1 MKTITQLSLL
11 ALTIAAALGVGYYAG
26 KQNAG
31 NQSYSATAPAA
42 QSERKV
48 LYWYDPMTPGQRFDK
63 PGKSPFMD
71 MDLVPRYADE
81 ATENGGVTVSARQQQ
96 NLGIKTA
103 RVEKK
108 TLDYQFDAF
117 ATVSTDERS
126 VQIIPASA
134 NGVVERLFV
143 NAPQQFVKAGE
154 PLAQLWIPEWT
165 AAQQEYLA
173 VRRLG
178 DSALSSAARERLQLQ
193 FMPAEIIRQV
203 ERSGKPQTRVTVR
216 AKQAGYINK
225 LDTREGAQVV
235 ATAPLFEIASLES
248 VWIVIDYPQSQ
259 AQVLQV
265 GSEILASS
273 DSWPGEVFHG
283 RVSELLPNMETTTRT
298 LKARIVLEN
307 AQMKLKP
314 GMYLNVKLAK
324 QPNLPPVLAIPEE
337 ALIETGSA
345 SRVLVTQDDGHFSPV
360 NVVVGAAQ
368 NGWVEIKQGLK
379 EGDKVVTSGQFLIDS
394 EASLRSAL
402 PQEIPQE
409 KAAVPASP
417 VYEGTAVVKEIADDA
432 ITLSHQ
438 PIPALKWGAM
448 TMDFALKSAAD
459 AQGVKVGDSVMFSFT
474 MDDEK
479 GAVITHLMPM
489 AGAMK

>member
-1 MKTITQLSLL
+1 MKTITKLSLV
-11 ALTIAAALGVGYYAG
+11 ALVIAGALGAGYYAG
-26 KQNAG
+26 KQ
-31 NQSYSATAPAA
+31 SHSTLAPAA

-81 ATENGGVTVSARQQQ
+81 ATEDGGVTVSARQQQ
-96 NLGIKTA
+96 NLGIKMA
-103 RVEKK
+103 QVEKK
-108 TLDYQFDAF
+108 VLDYQFDAF

-134 NGVVERLFV
+134 NGVVEKLFV

-173 VRRLG
+173 VRQLG
-178 DSALSSAARERLQLQ
+178 DSALTSAARERLQLQ
-193 FMPAEIIRQV
+193 FMPAEIIRLV
-203 ERSGKPQTRVTVR
+203 EKTGRPQTRVTVR
-216 AKQAGYINK
+216 AKQTGYINK
-225 LDTREGAQVV
+225 LDTREGAQVA
-235 ATAPLFEIASLES
+235 ATAPLFEIASLKS
-248 VWIVIDYPQSQ
+248 VWIVIDYPQTQ

-273 DSWPGEVFHG
+273 DSWPGEAFHG

-307 AQMKLKP
+307 SQMKLKP
-314 GMYLNVKLAK
+314 GMYLNVTLANS
-324 QPNLPPVLAIPEE
+324 PVLPPVLAIPEE

-345 SRVLVTQDDGHFSPV
+345 SRVLVTQNDGHFNPV
-360 NVVVGAAQ
+360 NVVVGTAQ

-402 PQEIPQE
+402 PAETP
-409 KAAVPASP
+409 AAPTR
-417 VYEGTAVVKEIADDA
+417 EED
-432 ITLSHQ
+432 H
-438 PIPALKWGAM
+438 
-448 TMDFALKSAAD
+448 
-459 AQGVKVGDSVMFSFT
+459 
-474 MDDEK
+474 DEDEMS
-479 GAVITHLMPM
+479 THLMPM

>member
-1 MKTITQLSLL
+1 MKTITKLSLV
-11 ALTIAAALGVGYYAG
+11 AIAIAGALGAGYYAG
-26 KQNAG
+26 KQSHG
-31 NQSYSATAPAA
+31 TLAPAT

-81 ATENGGVTVSARQQQ
+81 ATEDGGVTVSARQQQ

-103 RVEKK
+103 QVEKK
-108 TLDYQFDAF
+108 VLDYQFDAF

-134 NGVVERLFV
+134 NGVVEKLFV

-173 VRRLG
+173 VRQLG
-178 DSALSSAARERLQLQ
+178 DSALTSAARERLQLQ
-193 FMPAEIIRQV
+193 FMPAEIIRLV
-203 ERSGKPQTRVTVR
+203 EKTGKPQTRVTVR

-225 LDTREGAQVV
+225 LDTREGAQVA

-248 VWIVIDYPQSQ
+248 VWIVIDYPQTQ

-273 DSWPGEVFHG
+273 DSWPGETFHG

-307 AQMKLKP
+307 RQMKLKP
-314 GMYLNVKLAK
+314 GMYLNVMLANS
-324 QPNLPPVLAIPEE
+324 PVLPPVLATPEE

-345 SRVLVTQDDGHFSPV
+345 SRVLVTQNDGHFNPV
-360 NVVVGAAQ
+360 NVVVGTAQ

-402 PQEIPQE
+402 PEE
-409 KAAVPASP
+409 KATSSTATE
-417 VYEGTAVVKEIADDA
+417 YEGEAVVKGIADDA
-432 ITLSHQ
+432 ITLSHK
-438 PIPALKWGAM
+438 PIPALKWSAM
-448 TMDFALKSAAD
+448 TMDFALKSATD
-459 AQGVKVGDSVMFSFT
+459 AKGIKVGDNVMFRFT
-474 MDDEK
+474 MDDES

>member
-1 MKTITQLSLL
+1 MKTITQISLL
-11 ALTIAAALGVGYYAG
+11 ALAVAAALGVGYYMG
-26 KQNAG
+26 KQ
-31 NQSYSATAPAA
+31 SHSTTAPTV

-81 ATENGGVTVSARQQQ
+81 TTEDGGVTVSARQQQ

-108 TLDYQFDAF
+108 TIDYQFDAF

-134 NGVVERLFV
+134 NGVVEKLFV

-216 AKQAGYINK
+216 AKHAGYINK
-225 LDTREGAQVV
+225 LETREGAQVT
-235 ATAPLFEIASLES
+235 ATAPLFEISSLEK

-265 GSEILASS
+265 GSEIVASN
-273 DSWPGEVFHG
+273 DSWPGEAFHG
-283 RVSELLPNMETTTRT
+283 RVSELLPNMETSTRT

-307 AQMKLKP
+307 PQLKLKP
-314 GMYLNVKLAK
+314 GMYLNVKLAN
-324 QPNLPPVLAIPEE
+324 PLNLPPVLAIPEE

-345 SRVLVTQDDGHFSPV
+345 SRVLVTQGDGHFNPV
-360 NVVVGAAQ
+360 NVVAGVAQ

-379 EGDKVVTSGQFLIDS
+379 EGDNVVTSGQFLIDS

-402 PQEIPQE
+402 PQD
-409 KAAVPASP
+409 KTAAPASP
-417 VYEGTAVVKEIADDA
+417 QYQGEAVVKEISDEA
-432 ITLSHQ
+432 ITLFHK

-448 TMDFALKSAAD
+448 TMDFSLKSATD
-459 AQGVKVGDSVMFSFT
+459 AKSVKVGDSVMFSFT
-474 MDDEK
+474 LDDEH

-489 AGAMK
+489 SEAMK

>member
-1 MKTITQLSLL
+1 MKTITKLSLVAL
-11 ALTIAAALGVGYYAG
+11 AIAGALGAGYYAG
-26 KQNAG
+26 KQSHG
-31 NQSYSATAPAA
+31 TLAPAA

-71 MDLVPRYADE
+71 MELVPRYADE
-81 ATENGGVTVSARQQQ
+81 ATEEGGVTVSARQQQ

-103 RVEKK
+103 QVEKK
-108 TLDYQFDAF
+108 VLDYQFDAF

-134 NGVVERLFV
+134 NGVVEKLFV

-165 AAQQEYLA
+165 AAQREYLA
-173 VRRLG
+173 VRQLG
-178 DSALSSAARERLQLQ
+178 DSALTSAARERLQLQ
-193 FMPAEIIRQV
+193 FMPAEIIRLV
-203 ERSGKPQTRVTVR
+203 EKTGKPQTRVTVR

-225 LDTREGAQVV
+225 LDTREGAQVA

-248 VWIVIDYPQSQ
+248 VWIVIDYPQTQ

-265 GSEILASS
+265 GSEIQASS
-273 DSWPGEVFHG
+273 DSWPGETFHG

-307 AQMKLKP
+307 SQMKLKP
-314 GMYLNVKLAK
+314 GMYLNVTLANS
-324 QPNLPPVLAIPEE
+324 PALPPVLAIPEE

-345 SRVLVTQDDGHFSPV
+345 SRVLVTQNDGHFNPV
-360 NVVVGAAQ
+360 NVVVGTAQ

-402 PQEIPQE
+402 PEE
-409 KAAVPASP
+409 KAASSTAQE
-417 VYEGTAVVKEIADDA
+417 YEGEAVVKGIADDA
-432 ITLSHQ
+432 ITLSHK
-438 PIPALKWGAM
+438 PIPALKWSAM
-448 TMDFALKSAAD
+448 TMDFALKSATD
-459 AQGVKVGDSVMFSFT
+459 AKGIKVGDNVMFSFT
-474 MDDEK
+474 MDDEN

>member
-1 MKTITQLSLL
+1 MKTITKLSLVAL
-11 ALTIAAALGVGYYAG
+11 AIAGALGAGYYAG
-26 KQNAG
+26 KQSHG
-31 NQSYSATAPAA
+31 TLAPAA

-71 MDLVPRYADE
+71 MELVPRYADE
-81 ATENGGVTVSARQQQ
+81 ATEEGGVTVSARQQQ

-103 RVEKK
+103 QVEKK
-108 TLDYQFDAF
+108 VLDYQFDAF

-134 NGVVERLFV
+134 NGVVEKLFV

-165 AAQQEYLA
+165 AAQREYLA
-173 VRRLG
+173 VRQLG
-178 DSALSSAARERLQLQ
+178 DSALTSAARERLQLQ
-193 FMPAEIIRQV
+193 FMPAEIIRLV
-203 ERSGKPQTRVTVR
+203 EKTGKPQTRVTVR

-225 LDTREGAQVV
+225 LDTREGAQVA

-248 VWIVIDYPQSQ
+248 VWIVIDYPQTQ

-265 GSEILASS
+265 GSEIQASS
-273 DSWPGEVFHG
+273 DSWPGETFHG

-307 AQMKLKP
+307 SQMKLKP
-314 GMYLNVKLAK
+314 GMYLNVTLANS
-324 QPNLPPVLAIPEE
+324 PALPPVLAIPEE

-345 SRVLVTQDDGHFSPV
+345 SRVLVTQNDGHFNPV
-360 NVVVGAAQ
+360 NVVVGTAQ

-402 PQEIPQE
+402 PEE
-409 KAAVPASP
+409 KAASSPAP
-417 VYEGTAVVKEIADDA
+417 EYEGEAVVKGIADDA
-432 ITLSHQ
+432 ITLSHK
-438 PIPALKWGAM
+438 PIPALKWSAM
-448 TMDFALKSAAD
+448 TMDFALKSATD
-459 AQGVKVGDSVMFSFT
+459 AKGIKVGDNVMFSFT
-474 MDDEK
+474 MDDEN

>member
-1 MKTITQLSLL
+1 MKTITQISLL
-11 ALTIAAALGVGYYAG
+11 ALAVAAALGVGYYAG
-26 KQNAG
+26 KQ
-31 NQSYSATAPAA
+31 STITTTPTA

-81 ATENGGVTVSARQQQ
+81 TTEDGGVTVSARQQQ
-96 NLGIKTA
+96 NLGVKTA
-103 RVEKK
+103 TVQKK
-108 TLDYQFDAF
+108 ALNYQFDAF

-134 NGVVERLFV
+134 SGVVEKLFV

-178 DSALSSAARERLQLQ
+178 DSALTTAARERLQLQ

-203 ERSGKPQTRVTVR
+203 ERSGKPQTRVTIR

-225 LDTREGAQVV
+225 LETREGAQVV
-235 ATAPLFEIASLES
+235 ATAPLFEIASLEK

-259 AQVLQV
+259 AQVLQP
-265 GSEILASS
+265 GSEIVASS
-273 DSWPGEVFHG
+273 DNWPGEAFLG

-298 LKARIVLEN
+298 LKARVVLDN
-307 AQMKLKP
+307 PQMKLKP
-314 GMYLNVKLAK
+314 GMYLKVKLAN
-324 QPNLPPVLAIPEE
+324 PLNLPPVLAIPEE

-345 SRVLVTQDDGHFSPV
+345 SRVLVTEDDGHFNPV
-360 NVVVGAAQ
+360 NVVAGGAQ

-402 PQEIPQE
+402 PQE
-409 KAAVPASP
+409 KAATAPAP
-417 VYEGTAVVKEIADDA
+417 EYQGEAVVKEMTADA
-432 ITLSHQ
+432 VTLAHK

-459 AQGVKVGDSVMFSFT
+459 AQGVKVGDRVMFSFT
-474 MDDEK
+474 LDDEH

-489 AGAMK
+489 AGAMQ

>member
-1 MKTITQLSLL
+1 MKTMTKYSLL
-11 ALTIAAALGVGYYAG
+11 ALTIAAALGIGYYAG
-26 KQNAG
+26 KQ
-31 NQSYSATAPAA
+31 SHSTTAQPV

-81 ATENGGVTVSARQQQ
+81 ATEDGGVTVSSRQQQ
-96 NLGIKTA
+96 NLGIKTTV
-103 RVEKK
+103 VEKK
-108 TLDYQFDAF
+108 VLNYQFDAF

-134 NGVVERLFV
+134 NGLVERLFV

-193 FMPAEIIRQV
+193 FMPADIIRQV
-203 ERSGKPQTRVTVR
+203 EQTGKPQTRVTIR

-225 LDTREGAQVV
+225 LDTREGALVT

-265 GSEILASS
+265 GSEIQASN

-283 RVSELLPNMETTTRT
+283 RVSELLPNMEATTRT

-307 AQMKLKP
+307 RQMKLKP
-314 GMYLNVKLAK
+314 GMYLNVKLAS
-324 QPNLPPVLAIPEE
+324 QPTLPAVLAIPEE

-345 SRVLVTQDDGHFSPV
+345 SRVLVTQDDGHFNPV

-402 PQEIPQE
+402 PQE
-409 KAAVPASP
+409 KTAAAPTP
-417 VYEGTAVVKEIADDA
+417 EYQGEAVVKEISDEA

-438 PIPALKWGAM
+438 PIRALKWGAM
-448 TMDFALKSAAD
+448 TMDFALKSPAD
-459 AQGVKVGDSVMFSFT
+459 AKSVKVGEHVMFSFT
-474 MDDEK
+474 MDDEQ

>member
-1 MKTITQLSLL
+1 MKTITKLSLVAL
-11 ALTIAAALGVGYYAG
+11 AIAGALGAGYYAG
-26 KQNAG
+26 KQSHG
-31 NQSYSATAPAA
+31 TLAPAA

-81 ATENGGVTVSARQQQ
+81 ATEEGGVTVSARQQQ

-103 RVEKK
+103 QVEKK
-108 TLDYQFDAF
+108 VLDYQFDAF
-117 ATVSTDERS
+117 ATVSMDERS

-134 NGVVERLFV
+134 NGVVEKLFV

-173 VRRLG
+173 VRQLG
-178 DSALSSAARERLQLQ
+178 DSALTSAARERLQLQ
-193 FMPAEIIRQV
+193 FMPAEIIRLV
-203 ERSGKPQTRVTVR
+203 EKTGKPQTRVTVR

-225 LDTREGAQVV
+225 LDTREGAQVA
-235 ATAPLFEIASLES
+235 ATAPLFEIASLKS
-248 VWIVIDYPQSQ
+248 VWIVIDYPQTQ

-265 GSEILASS
+265 GSEIQASS
-273 DSWPGEVFHG
+273 DSWPGETFHG

-307 AQMKLKP
+307 SQMKLKP
-314 GMYLNVKLAK
+314 GMYLNVTLANS
-324 QPNLPPVLAIPEE
+324 PVLPPVLAIPEE

-345 SRVLVTQDDGHFSPV
+345 SRVLVTQNDGHFNPV
-360 NVVVGAAQ
+360 NVVVGTAQ

-402 PQEIPQE
+402 PEE
-409 KAAVPASP
+409 KAASSTAQE
-417 VYEGTAVVKEIADDA
+417 YEGEAVVKGIADDA
-432 ITLSHQ
+432 ITLSHK
-438 PIPALKWGAM
+438 PIPALKWSAM
-448 TMDFALKSAAD
+448 TMDFALKSATD
-459 AQGVKVGDSVMFSFT
+459 AKGIKVGDNVMFSFT
-474 MDDEK
+474 MDDEN
-479 GAVITHLMPM
+479 GAAITHLMPM

>member
-1 MKTITQLSLL
+1 MNTMMKISLL
-11 ALTIAAALGVGYYAG
+11 ALTIAAALGAGYYVG
-26 KQNAG
+26 KQNH
-31 NQSYSATAPAA
+31 STTTA
-42 QSERKV
+42 QSAQPERKV

-81 ATENGGVTVSARQQQ
+81 ATEDGGVTVSARQQQ

-103 RVEKK
+103 LVEKK
-108 TLDYQFDAF
+108 TLEYQFDAF

-134 NGVVERLFV
+134 NGIVERLFV
-143 NAPQQFVKAGE
+143 NAPQQFVRAGE

-178 DSALSSAARERLQLQ
+178 DSTLSAAARERLQLQ

-203 ERSGKPQTRVTVR
+203 EKTGKPQTRVTVR

-235 ATAPLFEIASLES
+235 ATAPLFEVASLES
-248 VWIVIDYPQSQ
+248 VWIVIDYPQTQ

-265 GSEILASS
+265 GSEIQAAS
-273 DSWPGEVFHG
+273 DSWPGEVFYG

-298 LKARIVLEN
+298 LKARITLDN
-307 AQMKLKP
+307 PQTKLKP

-324 QPNLPPVLAIPEE
+324 QLNLPPVLAIPEE
-337 ALIETGSA
+337 AMIETGSN
-345 SRVLVTQDDGHFSPV
+345 SRVLVAQDDGHFNPV

-402 PQEIPQE
+402 PQEKTAANAATQE
-409 KAAVPASP
+409 
-417 VYEGTAVVKEIADDA
+417 YQGEAVVKEMSDDVV
-432 ITLSHQ
+432 TLSHK
-438 PIPALKWGAM
+438 PIAALKWGAM
-448 TMDFALKSAAD
+448 IMDFTLKSAAD
-459 AQGVKVGDSVMFSFT
+459 AQGVKVGDRVMFSFT
-474 MDDEK
+474 MDDEH

-489 AGAMK
+489 AGGMK

>member
-1 MKTITQLSLL
+1 MKTITKLSLVAL
-11 ALTIAAALGVGYYAG
+11 AIAGALGAGYYAG
-26 KQNAG
+26 KQSHG
-31 NQSYSATAPAA
+31 TLAPAA

-81 ATENGGVTVSARQQQ
+81 ATEEGGVTVSARQQQ

-103 RVEKK
+103 QVEKK
-108 TLDYQFDAF
+108 VLDYQFDAF

-134 NGVVERLFV
+134 NGVVEKLFV

-173 VRRLG
+173 VLQLG
-178 DSALSSAARERLQLQ
+178 DSALTSAARERLQLQ
-193 FMPAEIIRQV
+193 FMPAEIIRLV
-203 ERSGKPQTRVTVR
+203 EKTGKPQTRVTVR

-225 LDTREGAQVV
+225 LDTREGAQVA
-235 ATAPLFEIASLES
+235 ATAPLFEIASLKS
-248 VWIVIDYPQSQ
+248 VWIVIDYPQTQ

-265 GSEILASS
+265 GSEIQASS
-273 DSWPGEVFHG
+273 DSWPGEAFHG

-307 AQMKLKP
+307 SQMKLKP
-314 GMYLNVKLAK
+314 GMYLNVTLANS
-324 QPNLPPVLAIPEE
+324 PVLPPVLAIPEE

-345 SRVLVTQDDGHFSPV
+345 SRVLVTQNDGHFNPV
-360 NVVVGAAQ
+360 NVVVGTAQ

-402 PQEIPQE
+402 PEE
-409 KAAVPASP
+409 KAASSTAQE
-417 VYEGTAVVKEIADDA
+417 YEGEAVVKGIADDA
-432 ITLSHQ
+432 ITLSHK
-438 PIPALKWGAM
+438 PIPALKWSAM
-448 TMDFALKSAAD
+448 TMDFALKSATD
-459 AQGVKVGDSVMFSFT
+459 AKGIKVGDNVMFSFT
-474 MDDEK
+474 MDDEN

>member
-1 MKTITQLSLL
+1 MKTITKLSLVAL
-11 ALTIAAALGVGYYAG
+11 AIAGALGAGYYAG
-26 KQNAG
+26 KQSHG
-31 NQSYSATAPAA
+31 TLAPAA

-71 MDLVPRYADE
+71 MELVPRYADE
-81 ATENGGVTVSARQQQ
+81 ATEEGGVTVSARQQQ

-103 RVEKK
+103 QVEKK
-108 TLDYQFDAF
+108 VLDYQFDAF

-134 NGVVERLFV
+134 NSVVEKLFV

-165 AAQQEYLA
+165 AAQREYLA
-173 VRRLG
+173 VRQLG
-178 DSALSSAARERLQLQ
+178 DSALTSAARERLQLQ
-193 FMPAEIIRQV
+193 FMPAEIIRLV
-203 ERSGKPQTRVTVR
+203 EKTGKPQTRVTVR

-225 LDTREGAQVV
+225 LDTREGAQVA

-248 VWIVIDYPQSQ
+248 VWIVIDYPQTQ

-265 GSEILASS
+265 GSEIQASS
-273 DSWPGEVFHG
+273 DSWPGETFHG

-307 AQMKLKP
+307 SQMKLKP
-314 GMYLNVKLAK
+314 GMYLNVTLANS
-324 QPNLPPVLAIPEE
+324 PALPPVLAIPEE

-345 SRVLVTQDDGHFSPV
+345 SRVLVTQNDGHFNPV
-360 NVVVGAAQ
+360 NVVVGTAQ

-402 PQEIPQE
+402 PEE
-409 KAAVPASP
+409 KAASSTAQE
-417 VYEGTAVVKEIADDA
+417 YEGEAVVKGIADDA
-432 ITLSHQ
+432 ITLSHK
-438 PIPALKWGAM
+438 PIPALKWSAM
-448 TMDFALKSAAD
+448 TMDFALKSATD
-459 AQGVKVGDSVMFSFT
+459 AKGIKVGDNVMFSFT
-474 MDDEK
+474 MDDEN

>member
-1 MKTITQLSLL
+1 MKTITKLSLVAL
-11 ALTIAAALGVGYYAG
+11 AIAGALGAGYYAG
-26 KQNAG
+26 KQ
-31 NQSYSATAPAA
+31 SHSTLAPAA

-81 ATENGGVTVSARQQQ
+81 ATEDGGVTVSARQQQ

-103 RVEKK
+103 QVEKK
-108 TLDYQFDAF
+108 VLDYQFDAF

-134 NGVVERLFV
+134 NGVVEKLFV

-173 VRRLG
+173 VRQLG
-178 DSALSSAARERLQLQ
+178 DSALTSAARERLQLQ
-193 FMPAEIIRQV
+193 FMPAEIIRLV
-203 ERSGKPQTRVTVR
+203 EKTGRPQTRVTVR
-216 AKQAGYINK
+216 AKQTGYINK
-225 LDTREGAQVV
+225 LDTREGAQVA
-235 ATAPLFEIASLES
+235 ATAPLFEIASLKS
-248 VWIVIDYPQSQ
+248 VWIVIDYPQTQ

-273 DSWPGEVFHG
+273 DSWPGEAFHG

-307 AQMKLKP
+307 SQMKLKP
-314 GMYLNVKLAK
+314 GMYLNVTLANS
-324 QPNLPPVLAIPEE
+324 PVLPPVLAIPEE

-345 SRVLVTQDDGHFSPV
+345 SRVLVTQNDGHFNPV
-360 NVVVGAAQ
+360 NVVVGTAQ

-402 PQEIPQE
+402 PEE
-409 KAAVPASP
+409 KAASSIAPE
-417 VYEGTAVVKEIADDA
+417 YEGEAVVKGIADDA
-432 ITLSHQ
+432 ITLSHK
-438 PIPALKWGAM
+438 PIPALKWSAM

-459 AQGVKVGDSVMFSFT
+459 AKGIKVGENVMFSFT
-474 MDDEK
+474 MDDVN

>member
-1 MKTITQLSLL
+1 MKTITHISLL
-11 ALTIAAALGVGYYAG
+11 ALAVAAALGLGYYAG
-26 KQNAG
+26 KQ
-31 NQSYSATAPAA
+31 SHTTTTTVH
-42 QSERKV
+42 SERSV

-81 ATENGGVTVSARQQQ
+81 TPEDGGVTVSSRQQQ

-103 RVEKK
+103 QVVKK
-108 TLDYQFDAF
+108 ALDYQFDAF

-126 VQIIPASA
+126 VQMIPASA
-134 NGVVERLFV
+134 NGVVEKLFV

-203 ERSGKPQTRVTVR
+203 ERTGQPQTRVTVR
-216 AKQAGYINK
+216 ASKAGYINK
-225 LDTREGAQVV
+225 LETREGAQVV
-235 ATAPLFEIASLES
+235 ATAPLFEIANLDK

-265 GSEILASS
+265 GSEIVASS
-273 DSWPGEVFHG
+273 NSLPGETFPG
-283 RVSELLPNMETTTRT
+283 RISELLPNMETSTRT
-298 LKARIVLEN
+298 LKARVVLEN
-307 AQMKLKP
+307 PHMKLKP
-314 GMYLNVKLAK
+314 GMYLRVKLA
-324 QPNLPPVLAIPEE
+324 NLLTLPPVLAMPEE
-337 ALIETGSA
+337 ALIETGNA
-345 SRVLVTQDDGHFSPV
+345 SRVLVTQDDGHFNPV

-402 PQEIPQE
+402 PQENTV
-409 KAAVPASP
+409 APATAQ
-417 VYEGTAVVKEIADDA
+417 YQGDAVVKEITDDS
-432 ITLSHQ
+432 ITLSHK
-438 PIPALKWGAM
+438 PIAALKWGAM
-448 TMDFALKSAAD
+448 TMDFSLKSAAD
-459 AQGVKVGDSVMFSFT
+459 AQSVKVGDHVMFSFT
-474 MDDEK
+474 LDDEH

-489 AGAMK
+489 TEAMK

>member
-1 MKTITQLSLL
+1 MKTITKLSLVAL
-11 ALTIAAALGVGYYAG
+11 AIAGALGAGYYAG
-26 KQNAG
+26 KQSHG
-31 NQSYSATAPAA
+31 TLAPAA

-81 ATENGGVTVSARQQQ
+81 ATEEGGVTVSARQQQ

-103 RVEKK
+103 QVEKK
-108 TLDYQFDAF
+108 VLDYQFDAF
-117 ATVSTDERS
+117 ATVSMDERS

-134 NGVVERLFV
+134 NGVVEKLFV

-173 VRRLG
+173 VRQLG
-178 DSALSSAARERLQLQ
+178 DSALTSAARERLQLQ
-193 FMPAEIIRQV
+193 FMPAEIIRLV
-203 ERSGKPQTRVTVR
+203 EKTGKPQTRVTVR

-225 LDTREGAQVV
+225 LDTREGAQVA

-248 VWIVIDYPQSQ
+248 VWIVIDYPQTQ

-265 GSEILASS
+265 GSEIQASS
-273 DSWPGEVFHG
+273 DSWPGETFHG

-307 AQMKLKP
+307 SQMKLKP
-314 GMYLNVKLAK
+314 GMYLNVTLANS
-324 QPNLPPVLAIPEE
+324 PVLPPVLAIPEE

-345 SRVLVTQDDGHFSPV
+345 SRVLVTQNDGHFNPV
-360 NVVVGAAQ
+360 NVVVGTAQ

-402 PQEIPQE
+402 PEE
-409 KAAVPASP
+409 KAASSTAQE
-417 VYEGTAVVKEIADDA
+417 YEGEAVVKGIADDA
-432 ITLSHQ
+432 ITLSHK
-438 PIPALKWGAM
+438 PIPALKWSAM
-448 TMDFALKSAAD
+448 TMDFALKSATD
-459 AQGVKVGDSVMFSFT
+459 AKGIKVGDNVMFSFT
-474 MDDEK
+474 MDDEN
-479 GAVITHLMPM
+479 GAAITHLMPM

>member
-1 MKTITQLSLL
+1 MKTVLKLSLL
-11 ALTIAAALGVGYYAG
+11 ALTTTAALGVGFYAG
-26 KQNAG
+26 KQSHGTTVPVA
-31 NQSYSATAPAA
+31 S
-42 QSERKV
+42 SERKV
-48 LYWYDPMTPGQRFDK
+48 LYWYDPMTQGQRFDK

-81 ATENGGVTVSARQQQ
+81 ATEDGGVTVSARQQQ

-103 RVEKK
+103 IVAKRA
-108 TLDYQFDAF
+108 LDYQFDAF
-117 ATVSTDERS
+117 ATVSTNERS
-126 VQIIPASA
+126 LQIIPASA
-134 NGVVERLFV
+134 NGVVEKLFV

-178 DSALSSAARERLQLQ
+178 DSALSAAARERLQLQ
-193 FMPAEIIRQV
+193 FMPSDVIYRV
-203 ERSGKPQTRVTVR
+203 ERTGKPQTRVTVQ

-225 LDTREGAQVV
+225 LDTREGAQV
-235 ATAPLFEIASLES
+235 AANSPLFEMASLES
-248 VWIVIDYPQSQ
+248 VWLVIDYPQTQ
-259 AQVLQV
+259 AQALQV

-273 DSWPGEVFHG
+273 DSWPGETFHG
-283 RVSELLPNMETTTRT
+283 RVSELLPNMETATRT

-307 AQMKLKP
+307 PHMKLKP
-314 GMYLNVKLAK
+314 GMYLNVKLAS
-324 QPNLPPVLAIPEE
+324 QRNLPPVLAIPEE

-345 SRVLVTQDDGHFSPV
+345 SRVLVTQNDGHFTPV
-360 NVVVGAAQ
+360 NVVVGTAQ
-368 NGWVEIKQGLK
+368 NGWVEIKQGLR
-379 EGDKVVTSGQFLIDS
+379 EGDNVVTSGQFLIDS

-402 PQEIPQE
+402 PEE
-409 KAAVPASP
+409 KIATPAAPE
-417 VYEGTAVVKEIADDA
+417 YQGEAVVKEIAEDA
-432 ITLSHQ
+432 ITLSHK

-459 AQGVKVGDSVMFSFT
+459 AQSIKVGDSVMFSFT
-474 MDDEK
+474 LDDQQ

-489 AGAMK
+489 AEVMK

>member
-1 MKTITQLSLL
+1 MNTMTKISLL
-11 ALTIAAALGVGYYAG
+11 ALTIAAALGAGYYAG
-26 KQNAG
+26 KQSHSTTTT
-31 NQSYSATAPAA
+31 QVVQP
-42 QSERKV
+42 ERKV

-81 ATENGGVTVSARQQQ
+81 ATEDGGVTVSARQQQ

-103 RVEKK
+103 LVEKK
-108 TLDYQFDAF
+108 TLEYQFDAF

-134 NGVVERLFV
+134 NGVVEKLFV

-178 DSALSSAARERLQLQ
+178 DGALSAAARERLQLQ

-203 ERSGKPQTRVTVR
+203 EKTGKPQTRVTVR

-225 LDTREGAQVV
+225 LDTREGAQVA

-248 VWIVIDYPQSQ
+248 VWIVIDYPQTQ

-265 GSEILASS
+265 GSEIQAAS
-273 DSWPGEVFHG
+273 DSWLGEVFHG

-298 LKARIVLEN
+298 LKARIVLDN
-307 AQMKLKP
+307 PQMKLKP
-314 GMYLNVKLAK
+314 GMYLNVKLAR
-324 QPNLPPVLAIPEE
+324 QLNLPPVLAIPEE
-337 ALIETGSA
+337 AMIETGSN
-345 SRVLVTQDDGHFSPV
+345 SRVLVAQNDGHFNPV

-402 PQEIPQE
+402 PQEIAATTATQE
-409 KAAVPASP
+409 
-417 VYEGTAVVKEIADDA
+417 YQGEAVVKEITDDA
-432 ITLSHQ
+432 VTLSHK
-438 PIPALKWGAM
+438 PIAALKWGAM

-459 AQGVKVGDSVMFSFT
+459 AQGVKVGDNVMFSFT
-474 MDDEK
+474 MDDEH

>member
-1 MKTITQLSLL
+1 MKTITKLSLVAL
-11 ALTIAAALGVGYYAG
+11 AIAGALGAGYYAG
-26 KQNAG
+26 KQSHG
-31 NQSYSATAPAA
+31 TLAPAA

-71 MDLVPRYADE
+71 MELVPRYADE
-81 ATENGGVTVSARQQQ
+81 ATEEGGVTVSARQQQ

-103 RVEKK
+103 QVEKK
-108 TLDYQFDAF
+108 VLDYQFDAF

-134 NGVVERLFV
+134 NGVVEKLFV

-173 VRRLG
+173 VRQLG
-178 DSALSSAARERLQLQ
+178 DSALTSAARERLQLQ
-193 FMPAEIIRQV
+193 FMPAEIIRLV
-203 ERSGKPQTRVTVR
+203 EKTGKPQTRVTVR

-225 LDTREGAQVV
+225 LDTREGAQVA
-235 ATAPLFEIASLES
+235 ATAPLFEIASLKS
-248 VWIVIDYPQSQ
+248 VWIVIDYPQTQ

-265 GSEILASS
+265 GSEIQASS
-273 DSWPGEVFHG
+273 DSWPGETFHG

-307 AQMKLKP
+307 SQMKLKP
-314 GMYLNVKLAK
+314 GMYLNVTLANS
-324 QPNLPPVLAIPEE
+324 PVRPPVLAIPEE

-345 SRVLVTQDDGHFSPV
+345 SRVLVTQNDGHFNPV
-360 NVVVGAAQ
+360 NVVVGTAQ

-402 PQEIPQE
+402 PEE
-409 KAAVPASP
+409 KAASSTAQE
-417 VYEGTAVVKEIADDA
+417 YEGEAVVKGIADDA
-432 ITLSHQ
+432 ITLSHK
-438 PIPALKWGAM
+438 PIPALKWSAM
-448 TMDFALKSAAD
+448 TMDFALKSATD
-459 AQGVKVGDSVMFSFT
+459 AKGIKVGDNVMFSFT
-474 MDDEK
+474 MDDEN

>member
-1 MKTITQLSLL
+1 MKTITQISLL
-11 ALTIAAALGVGYYAG
+11 ALAVAAALGVGYYAG
-26 KQNAG
+26 KQ
-31 NQSYSATAPAA
+31 SHSTTTPVVS
-42 QSERKV
+42 SERKV

-81 ATENGGVTVSARQQQ
+81 ATEDGGVTVSARQQQ

-103 RVEKK
+103 LVEKK
-108 TLDYQFDAF
+108 ILDYQFDAF

-134 NGVVERLFV
+134 NGVVEKLFV
-143 NAPQQFVKAGE
+143 NAPQQFVKVGE

-225 LDTREGAQVV
+225 LDVREGAQV
-235 ATAPLFEIASLES
+235 AANAPLFEIASLES
-248 VWIVIDYPQSQ
+248 VWIVIDYPQMQ

-265 GSEILASS
+265 GSEIQASS

-298 LKARIVLEN
+298 LKARIVLDN
-307 AQMKLKP
+307 PQMKLKP
-314 GMYLNVKLAK
+314 GMYLNVKLAA
-324 QPNLPPVLAIPEE
+324 QLSRPAVLAIPEE
-337 ALIETGSA
+337 AMIETGSA
-345 SRVLVTQDDGHFSPV
+345 SRVLVSQDDGHFSPV

-402 PQEIPQE
+402 PEE
-409 KAAVPASP
+409 KAATPASQ
-417 VYEGTAVVKEIADDA
+417 VYQGTAVVKEIADDA

-438 PIPALKWGAM
+438 PIEALKWGAM
-448 TMDFALKSAAD
+448 TMDFALKSTAD

-474 MDDEK
+474 LDDAH

>member
-1 MKTITQLSLL
+1 MKTITKLSLVAL
-11 ALTIAAALGVGYYAG
+11 AIAGALGAGYYAG
-26 KQNAG
+26 KQSHG
-31 NQSYSATAPAA
+31 TLAPAA

-81 ATENGGVTVSARQQQ
+81 ATEEGGVTVSARQQQ

-103 RVEKK
+103 QVEKK
-108 TLDYQFDAF
+108 VLDYQFDAF
-117 ATVSTDERS
+117 ATVSMDERS

-134 NGVVERLFV
+134 NGVVEKLFV

-173 VRRLG
+173 VRQLG
-178 DSALSSAARERLQLQ
+178 DSALTSAARERLQLQ
-193 FMPAEIIRQV
+193 FMPAEIIRLV
-203 ERSGKPQTRVTVR
+203 EKTGKPQTRVTVR

-225 LDTREGAQVV
+225 LDTREGAQVA
-235 ATAPLFEIASLES
+235 ATAPLFEIASLKS
-248 VWIVIDYPQSQ
+248 VWIVIDYPQTQ

-265 GSEILASS
+265 GSEIQASS
-273 DSWPGEVFHG
+273 DSWPGETFHG

-307 AQMKLKP
+307 SQMKLKP
-314 GMYLNVKLAK
+314 GMYLNVTLANS
-324 QPNLPPVLAIPEE
+324 PVLPPVLAIPEE

-345 SRVLVTQDDGHFSPV
+345 SRVLVTQNDGHFNPV
-360 NVVVGAAQ
+360 NVVVGTAQ

-402 PQEIPQE
+402 PEE
-409 KAAVPASP
+409 KAASSTAQE
-417 VYEGTAVVKEIADDA
+417 YEGEAVVKGIADDA
-432 ITLSHQ
+432 ITLSHK
-438 PIPALKWGAM
+438 PIPALKWSAM
-448 TMDFALKSAAD
+448 TMDFALKSATD
-459 AQGVKVGDSVMFSFT
+459 AKGIKVGDNVMFSFT
-474 MDDEK
+474 MDDEN

>member
-1 MKTITQLSLL
+1 MKTITKLSLL

-26 KQNAG
+26 KQ
-31 NQSYSATAPAA
+31 SHSETVPAT

-81 ATENGGVTVSARQQQ
+81 ATEDGGVTVSARQQQ

-103 RVEKK
+103 QVEKK

-126 VQIIPASA
+126 VQIIPANA
-134 NGVVERLFV
+134 NGVVEKLFV
-143 NAPQQFVKAGE
+143 NAPGQFVKAGE

-225 LDTREGAQVV
+225 LDTREGAQVA

-248 VWIVIDYPQSQ
+248 VWIVVDYPQSQ

-265 GSEILASS
+265 GSDIQASS

-314 GMYLNVKLAK
+314 GMYLNAKLAK
-324 QPNLPPVLAIPEE
+324 QLSLPPVLAIPEE

-345 SRVLVTQDDGHFSPV
+345 SRVLVTQNEGYFRPV

-379 EGDKVVTSGQFLIDS
+379 EGDNVVISGQFLIDS

-402 PQEIPQE
+402 PQE
-409 KAAVPASP
+409 KAAVTASP
-417 VYEGTAVVKEIADDA
+417 IYEGTAVVKEIADDA

-474 MDDEK
+474 MDDK
-479 GAVITHLMPM
+479 QGAVITHLMPM
-489 AGAMK
+489 AGGMK

>member
-1 MKTITQLSLL
+1 MKTMTRLSLL
-11 ALTIAAALGVGYYAG
+11 ALTIAVSLGAGYYLG
-26 KQNAG
+26 KQ
-31 NQSYSATAPAA
+31 SHSTTPPAA
-42 QSERKV
+42 QPERKV

-81 ATENGGVTVSARQQQ
+81 ATEEGGVTVSARQQQ
-96 NLGIKTA
+96 NLGVKTA

-108 TLDYQFDAF
+108 SLDYQFDAF

-134 NGVVERLFV
+134 NGMVEKLFV

-154 PLAQLWIPEWT
+154 ALAQLWIPEWT

-178 DSALSSAARERLQLQ
+178 DSALSAAARERLQLQ

-203 ERSGKPQTRVTVR
+203 EKTGKPQTRVTVR

-225 LDTREGAQVV
+225 LETREGAQVT
-235 ATAPLFEIASLES
+235 ATAPLFEVASLES
-248 VWIVIDYPQSQ
+248 VWLVIDYPQTQ
-259 AQVLQV
+259 ARMLQV
-265 GSEILASS
+265 GSEILASG
-273 DSWPGEVFHG
+273 DSRPGEIFHG

-307 AQMKLKP
+307 PQMKLKP
-314 GMYLNVKLAK
+314 GMYLNVKLAN
-324 QPNLPPVLAIPEE
+324 QRNLAPVLAIPEE
-337 ALIETGSA
+337 ALIETGST
-345 SRVLVTQDDGHFSPV
+345 SRVLVTQNDGHFNPV
-360 NVVVGAAQ
+360 NVVVGTAQ

-379 EGDKVVTSGQFLIDS
+379 EGDNVVTSGQFLIDS

-402 PQEIPQE
+402 TQDKSI
-409 KAAVPASP
+409 APASP
-417 VYEGTAVVKEIADDA
+417 EYQAQGVVKEITAEA
-432 ITLSHQ
+432 ITLAHQ

-448 TMDFALKSAAD
+448 TMDFTLKSAAE
-459 AQGVKVGDSVMFSFT
+459 AKGVNPGDSVMFSFT
-474 MDDEK
+474 MDEEQ

-489 AGAMK
+489 AGGMK

>member
-1 MKTITQLSLL
+1 MNTITKISLL
-11 ALTIAAALGVGYYAG
+11 ALTIATALGAGYYAG
-26 KQNAG
+26 KQSHSTTTT
-31 NQSYSATAPAA
+31 QSVQP
-42 QSERKV
+42 ERKV

-81 ATENGGVTVSARQQQ
+81 ATEDGGVMVSARQQQ
-96 NLGIKTA
+96 NLGMKTA
-103 RVEKK
+103 LVEKK
-108 TLDYQFDAF
+108 ALEYQFDAF
-117 ATVSTDERS
+117 ATVATDERS

-134 NGVVERLFV
+134 NGVVEKLFV

-178 DSALSSAARERLQLQ
+178 DGALSAAARERLQLQ
-193 FMPAEIIRQV
+193 FMPADIIRQV
-203 ERSGKPQTRVTVR
+203 EKTGKPQTRVTVR

-225 LDTREGAQVV
+225 LETREGAQVTP
-235 ATAPLFEIASLES
+235 TAPLFEVASLES
-248 VWIVIDYPQSQ
+248 VWIVIDYPQIQ

-265 GSEILASS
+265 GSEIQASS
-273 DSWPGEVFHG
+273 NSWPGETFRG
-283 RVSELLPNMETTTRT
+283 RVSELLPNMDTSTRT
-298 LKARIVLEN
+298 LKARIVLDN
-307 AQMKLKP
+307 PLMKLKP
-314 GMYLNVKLAK
+314 GMYLNVKLAR
-324 QPNLPPVLAIPEE
+324 QLNLPQVLAIPEE
-337 ALIETGSA
+337 AMIETGSN
-345 SRVLVTQDDGHFSPV
+345 SRVLVAQDDGHFNPV
-360 NVVVGAAQ
+360 NVVVGVAQ

-402 PQEIPQE
+402 PQEKATTTAIQE
-409 KAAVPASP
+409 
-417 VYEGTAVVKEIADDA
+417 YQGEAVVKEITDDA
-432 ITLSHQ
+432 VTLSHK
-438 PIPALKWGAM
+438 PITALKWGAM
-448 TMDFALKSAAD
+448 TMDFALKSADD
-459 AQGVKVGDSVMFSFT
+459 AQGMKVGDRVMFSFT
-474 MDDEK
+474 MDDEH